1 MIKKELLTVLT
12 GLAFFSLSTLVDAHT
27 ALTHTSTYLPGPT
40 DSKSKKVSDKKMVND
55 RDIFS
60 DLVRKGDDAFTL
72 KQWSG
77 ALQFYRGAEA
87 IDPFNKD
94 LRKKIANCRYEIRQS
109 GVDPDA
115 VEQQEV
121 TAQRDRLL
129 QQFVSSGDQALKSG
143 DKSKAL
149 SFYKEALSMQP
160 TDKDLQNKID
170 ICMN

>member
-1 MIKKELLTVLT
+1 MIKNELLTVLT
-12 GLAFFSLSTLVDAHT
+12 GLAFFTLSFVNAHT
-27 ALTHTSTYLPGPT
+27 TLTTSSAYLPGPT
-40 DSKSKKVSDKKMVND
+40 DSKSKKVSEKKMVND

-94 LRKKIANCRYEIRQS
+94 LRKKIATCRYEIRQT

-115 VEQQEV
+115 MEQQEV
-121 TAQRDRLL
+121 TDQRERLI
-129 QQFVSSGDQALKSG
+129 QQFLSSGDNALKSG

-160 TDKDLQNKID
+160 NDKDIQQKVD
-170 ICMN
+170 ICVN